1 MSTRA
6 KWASVALILLG
17 ITFGAQYVWGV
28 VLHHE
33 PKIVTTATTI
43 SPEELTKH
51 AGPLSD
57 TVIGSFF

>member
-33 PKIVTTATTI
+33 PNIVTVATTI
-43 SPEELTKH
+43 SPEDLTKQ
-51 AGPLSD
+51 AGPLPD
-57 TVIGSFF
+57 TMIGSYF